1 MACIQVCVLLTSS
14 TCCATAPED
23 IAALGR
29 CEGANVSGHVASQ
42 TKTFPC
48 FQGTKEMH
56 FPSDGMRTE
65 DKERWMMSF
74 TVSRM
79 AFLTLPA
86 AEAMGSRVI
95 RGMPNGSGNKLY
107 IPQGSTRGVACSALV
122 KSRVTSDD
130 LGLRC
135 LTAVPHLLQRFPHSE
150 GPEGPPQPCHQA
162 CHCPD
167 KNHNDLRSKL
177 LC

>member
-29 CEGANVSGHVASQ
+29 CEGANVSGH
-42 TKTFPC
+42 
-48 FQGTKEMH
+48 

-86 AEAMGSRVI
+86 AEAMGGWVI

-122 KSRVTSDD
+122 KGRVTSDD